1 MKQFVERM
9 IREKKDLNSKIKKA
23 KIAIENRPFDMDDK
37 GFALLVK
44 QVEIMESYVKILEK
58 RIKHSE

>member
-23 KIAIENRPFDMDDK
+23 KIAFENRPFDMDDK
-37 GFALLVK
+37 GFALLAK

>member
-9 IREKKDLNSKIKKA
+9 IREKKDLNGKIKKA

-44 QVEIMESYVKILEK
+44 QVEVMESYEKILEK